1 MLRSDSDSIRV
12 RLRDARISASLQRY
26 EGKGR
31 SPLLKAMVNSGTIM
45 FADRYN
51 RAILR
56 DGQASFTVH
65 PKSRPVMSAR
75 RQARFDSLA
84 MLHPDLSADSVMGLM
99 RKQARQAMTEYDRQ
113 RLGREDITVDLD
125 KPMRNLLLRWNAS
138 GSLKARRVRVFTPY
152 FPSRNTLT
160 GLDMTFSTDSIV
172 LAETKLRIDNSDFT
186 LNGAIHNLRRALT
199 SRHGSP

>member
-1 MLRSDSDSIRV
+1 
-12 RLRDARISASLQRY
+12 
-26 EGKGR
+26 
-31 SPLLKAMVNSGTIM
+31 
-45 FADRYN
+45 
-51 RAILR
+51 
-56 DGQASFTVH
+56 
-65 PKSRPVMSAR
+65 
-75 RQARFDSLA
+75 
-84 MLHPDLSADSVMGLM
+84 
-99 RKQARQAMTEYDRQ
+99 MTEYDRQ

-199 SRHGSP
+199 SRHGSPYKLDFNVKSDTIDVNHLMATMIRGAVFADKVAAGDRKSVG